1 MTHPIRF
8 FARLSPVSPGIRGS
22 FISLPTQFMAQV
34 PAQVNPTP
42 PYTVV
47 NPVYGCPRATAVV
60 RNGLPDFCDAY
71 TRLKGVPPRPVQ
83 MVLVAPR

>member
-22 FISLPTQFMAQV
+22 FISLPTQFVAQV

-42 PYTVV
+42 PYTIV
-47 NPVYGCPRATAVV
+47 NPVYGCPRATDEFP
-60 RNGLPDFCDAY
+60 GFCDAY

-83 MVLVAPR
+83 IVLVVSPR